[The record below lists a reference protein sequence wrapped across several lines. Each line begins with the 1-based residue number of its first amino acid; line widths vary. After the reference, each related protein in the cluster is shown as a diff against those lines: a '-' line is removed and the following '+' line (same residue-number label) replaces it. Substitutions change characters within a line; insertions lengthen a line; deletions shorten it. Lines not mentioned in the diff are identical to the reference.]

1 VVAFPPVTLKGRML
15 LLIAA
20 LMAASAASALGLVW
34 LTYEGAVTRE
44 QESQA
49 METLTLAALLIRDR
63 NDDQTDRRLEAI
75 TDQRVTLKQNLDM
88 FLASLEAEQMQLVRN
103 GVSIEEAKQ
112 MALAAADRA
121 SFRTGLNVFIFD
133 KNFTGLANAEKSL
146 VGKSWRDLK
155 GSVEKGALEFARSI
169 VDRDGFD
176 TLLLWWPE
184 GNSRVE
190 SKHLASLGY
199 FPPWGWYVGVS
210 VDYGRLET
218 RSVLDKN
225 HMVRDVLDSL
235 SRLRHG
241 RPGGMFVMSD
251 VGKSFLLLPSGTF
264 RSAVESHAD
273 QITRAVTSPETPA
286 RFDWKYDSGDSVAYV
301 LLLPELGW
309 RVGLIMDSSALSAAA
324 YTLAQ
329 RQMMAIGAVLL
340 AGLALAWI
348 ITNRISRPILD
359 LTASVAHLDPMEG
372 AGPAMLHQL
381 RTLAA
386 RHPGEAGML
395 ASAWADTLEALDS
408 GIAGLQRAARA
419 RENAS
424 RELAASRDALASLN
438 QDLETRVKVRT
449 AALEAANERLRSSEA
464 RYRNL
469 FMHSPVAFL
478 EADMSALAEFLRSPE
493 TAAVTDMA
501 ALAADKPDF
510 MHDCMRLVQLLDANP
525 SALDIF
531 CASSVQELASNL
543 LSITLPETFPVTM
556 ELFKALTQ
564 GATSYAFESAFMTL
578 TGQQRHA
585 YFSVRPMPG
594 HESGLERVLVSLQ
607 DVTEIKEGEIRLRLA
622 HQEAQAASKAKS
634 EFLANM
640 SHEIRTPLSAI
651 LGLAE
656 LSQRQNDPPKTAVHL
671 RMIAES
677 AQTLLGIIGDVLD
690 LSRVEAG
697 KLSLEY
703 KVFNLKRAVERATQ
717 PFQSQCAAKG
727 IELTVELP
735 QDLPAP
741 LEGDP
746 IRLGQIVANLV
757 GNAVKFT
764 SQGRITVSAETLA
777 RSDTHCELHFCV
789 KDTGI
794 GISPELTGAIFESF
808 RQADSSFSK
817 PYQGVG
823 LGLAISRE
831 LTLLMGGRIWVDS
844 VPGAGSAFHF
854 TAHFALPSTASPEK
868 PAQHP
873 VLPSG
878 TLPTGLRVLVAED
891 NPVNRHVFTEFL
903 SSLGHAVTTAED
915 GAEALEKLTQMT
927 FDLVFMDVQ
936 MPRVDGL
943 QAVRRL
949 RDGECGADKARI
961 PVVALTAYAMSGD
974 RERFL
979 EAGMSDY
986 LPKPV
991 SLNALQQTL
1000 TEYAPKDAPI
1010 NAPRNAPPPAQA
1022 PAAPA
1027 SGQEVRQGFEP
1038 LRAEFTAFLQERA
1051 ATALAHLEAG
1061 ELEPAAQAG
1070 HDVKGTSMAFGVTEA
1085 NLLGARLE
1093 QSARQGDREGAMEA
1107 ARELTELLAREAGD
1121 SEGSGA
1127 PSTDDAS

>member
-1 VVAFPPVTLKGRML
+1 ML
-15 LLIAA
+15 LLVAA

-34 LTYEGAVTRE
+34 LTYEGTVTRE

-49 METLTLAALLIRDR
+49 METLTLASLLIRDR
-63 NDDQTDRRLEAI
+63 NDDQTDRRLEGI

-88 FLASLEAEQMQLVRN
+88 FLASLEAEQMQLARS
-103 GVSIEEAKQ
+103 GASSEEAKQ
-112 MALAAADRA
+112 TALAAADRA
-121 SFRTGLNVFIFD
+121 SFRTGMNVFIFD
-133 KNFTGLANAEKSL
+133 KDFNGLANAEKSL

-155 GSVEKGALEFARSI
+155 GSVEKGALEFACSI

-184 GNSRVE
+184 GNSLVE

-218 RSVLDKN
+218 RAVLDKN
-225 HMVRDVLDSL
+225 HMVRDVLNSL
-235 SRLRHG
+235 ARLRQG

-251 VGKSFLLLPSGTF
+251 MGKSFLLLPSGAL
-264 RSAVESHAD
+264 REVVEAHAD

-286 RFDWKYDSGDSVAYV
+286 RFDWKYQLGDSVAYV

-309 RVGLIMDSSALSAAA
+309 RVGLIMDSSALSSAAS
-324 YTLAQ
+324 TLAT

-359 LTASVAHLDPMEG
+359 LTASVAHLDPMAG
-372 AGPAMLHQL
+372 AGPAMLEQL
-381 RTLAA
+381 RTLAKK
-386 RHPGEAGML
+386 HPGEAGML
-395 ASAWADTLEALDS
+395 ASAWADTLQALDS
-408 GIAGLQRAARA
+408 GIAGLQRAALA
-419 RENAS
+419 REKAS
-424 RELAASRDALASLN
+424 QELAASRDALASLN
-438 QDLETRVKVRT
+438 QDLESRVKVRT
-449 AALEAANERLRSSEA
+449 AALEAANDRLRSSEA

-478 EADMSALAEFLRSPE
+478 EADLSALAEFLRSPE
-493 TAAVTDMA
+493 TTAIPDLTTLVAG
-501 ALAADKPDF
+501 KPDF
-510 MHDCMRLVQLLDANP
+510 MYDCLRLITVLDANP

-531 CASSVQELASNL
+531 SAPNVHELSANLQSVL
-543 LSITLPETFPVTM
+543 LPESFPATIN
-556 ELFKALTQ
+556 LFMGLTQ
-564 GATSYAFESAFMTL
+564 GATSYAYESAFMTL
-578 TGQQRHA
+578 DSRPRHA
-585 YFSVRPMPG
+585 LFSVRPMPG
-594 HESGLERVLVSLQ
+594 HEAGLERVLVSIQ
-607 DVTEIKEGEIRLRLA
+607 DLTEIKEGEARLRLA
-622 HQEAQAASKAKS
+622 HQEAQTASKAKS

-656 LSQRQNDPPKTAVHL
+656 LSQRQNDPVKTATHL

-697 KLSLEY
+697 KLGMEY
-703 KVFNLKRAVERATQ
+703 KVFNLPGAVERAAQ
-717 PFQSQCAAKG
+717 PFQAQCASKG
-727 IELTVELP
+727 IELRLELDPELP
-735 QDLPAP
+735 QT

-746 IRLGQIVANLV
+746 IRLGQVLANLI

-764 SQGRITVSAETLA
+764 SQGRITVTADLFRQTA
-777 RSDTHCELHFCV
+777 NRCELHFCV
-789 KDTGI
+789 KDSGI
-794 GISPELTGAIFESF
+794 GISPELTGSIFESF

-823 LGLAISRE
+823 LGLAICRE
-831 LTLLMGGRIWVDS
+831 LTTLMGGRIWVDS

-854 TAHFALPSTASPEK
+854 TAGFTLPGAVEAGSPET
-868 PAQHP
+868 PPPPPPQ
-873 VLPSG
+873 PSDA
-878 TLPTGLRVLVAED
+878 PIHGLRVLVAED

-915 GAEALEKLTQMT
+915 GSQALEQLSQAM

-936 MPRVDGL
+936 MPRMDGL
-943 QAVRRL
+943 EAVRRL
-949 RDGECGADKARI
+949 RRGECGEDRAGI

-979 EAGMSDY
+979 QAGMSSY

-1000 TEYAPKDAPI
+1000 VDFAPKDAPI
-1010 NAPRNAPPPAQA
+1010 PPQTQV
-1022 PAAPA
+1022 
-1027 SGQEVRQGFEP
+1027 SGQEARQGFEP
-1038 LRAEFTAFLQERA
+1038 LMAEFNAFLQERA
-1051 ATALAHLEAG
+1051 ATAMAHLEAG
-1061 ELEPAAQAG
+1061 ELDEAAKAG

-1093 QSARQGDREGAMEA
+1093 QAARKGDRDAAMAA

-1121 SEGSGA
+1121 QEDGEDAAGSAA
-1127 PSTDDAS
+1127 P

>member
-1 VVAFPPVTLKGRML
+1 ML
-15 LLIAA
+15 LLIAV

-44 QESQA
+44 QETQA
-49 METLTLAALLIRDR
+49 METLTLASLLIRDR

-88 FLASLEAEQMQLVRN
+88 FLASLEAEQSHLLRS
-103 GVSIEEAKQ
+103 GVSEAEAKR
-112 MALAAADRA
+112 MALAAADQA
-121 SFRTGLNVFIFD
+121 SFRTGLNVFVFD
-133 KNFTGLANAEKSL
+133 KDFTGLANAEKSL
-146 VGKSWRDLK
+146 VGSNWRNLK
-155 GSVEKGALEFARSI
+155 GTVDKGALEFARSI

-199 FPPWGWYVGVS
+199 FPAWGWYVGVS

-218 RSVLDKN
+218 RAVLDKN

-241 RPGGMFVMSD
+241 RPGGVFVMSD
-251 VGKSFLLLPSGTF
+251 MGKSFLLLPSGAF
-264 RSAVESHAD
+264 REVVEAHAE

-286 RFDWKYDSGDSVAYV
+286 RFDWKYESGDSVAYV

-309 RVGLIMDSSALSAAA
+309 RVGLIMDSSSLSAAA
-324 YTLAQ
+324 STLAK

-340 AGLALAWI
+340 AGLVLAWI
-348 ITNRISRPILD
+348 ITNRISRPIRD
-359 LTASVAHLDPMEG
+359 LTESVAHLDPMEG
-372 AGPAMLHQL
+372 AGPAMLSEL

-395 ASAWADTLEALDS
+395 ASAWADTLQALDS
-408 GIAGLQRAARA
+408 GIARLQRAARA

-424 RELAASRDALASLN
+424 RELAASRDALAKLN

-478 EADMSALAEFLRSPE
+478 EVDMSALAEFLRSPE

-501 ALAADKPDF
+501 ALVADKPDF
-510 MHDCMRLVQLLDANP
+510 MLDCLRLIHLLDANP

-531 CASSVQELASNL
+531 CASSVNELSSNL
-543 LSITLPETFPVTM
+543 QMVTLPETFPATVN
-556 ELFKALTQ
+556 LFRALTQ
-564 GATSYAFESAFMTL
+564 GATSYAYESAFMTL
-578 TGQQRHA
+578 SGQQKHA
-585 YFSVRPMPG
+585 FFSVRPMPG
-594 HESGLERVLVSLQ
+594 HEAGLERVLVSLQ

-656 LSQRQNDPPKTAVHL
+656 LSQRQNDPAKTAIHL

-697 KLSLEY
+697 KLTLEY
-703 KVFNLKRAVERATQ
+703 KVFNLPRAVERATQ
-717 PFQSQCAAKG
+717 PFQSQCAAKE
-727 IELTVELP
+727 IELKLELP
-735 QDLPAP
+735 RELPET

-746 IRLGQIVANLV
+746 IRLGQILANLV

-764 SQGRITVSAETLA
+764 SQGRITVSAEILTQ
-777 RSDTHCELHFCV
+777 SGSHCELQFCV

-854 TAHFALPSTASPEK
+854 TARFAIPNAASLEP
-868 PAQHP
+868 PVPHP
-873 VLPSG
+873 DRPSG
-878 TLPTGLRVLVAED
+878 RIPTGMRVLVAED

-915 GAEALEKLTQMT
+915 GAEALEKLSQAT

-943 QAVRRL
+943 EAVRRI
-949 RDGECGADKARI
+949 RAGECGADKAEV

-979 EAGMSDY
+979 HAGMSGY

-1000 TEYAPKDAPI
+1000 AEYAPKDAPL
-1010 NAPRNAPPPAQA
+1010 PVQA
-1022 PAAPA
+1022 PVAQSA
-1027 SGQEVRQGFEP
+1027 GQEVRKGFEP
-1038 LRAEFTAFLQERA
+1038 LMAEFTAFLQERA
-1051 ATALAHLEAG
+1051 ATAMAHLEAG
-1061 ELEPAAQAG
+1061 ELEQAARAG

-1093 QSARQGDREGAMEA
+1093 QAARQGDLEA
-1107 ARELTELLAREAGD
+1107 ALAATRELMVLLAGDAGNQGD
-1121 SEGSGA
+1121 VEKANTSGA
-1127 PSTDDAS
+1127 PSNDAV